1 MYPDKFVRET
11 LDTLTLLFPGKD
23 RKTTQWLDGELLE
36 SPLLTKVDLG
46 LLSMGSWNAGHASRR
61 LENFRFWRSR
71 LGALKDAV
79 KEATPFSEDVIRTL
93 RDRKQGDRWFNSWV
107 AVVAIGL
114 TLFFG
119 LVQSVEGAVQ
129 VYKAYHPAK
138 D

>member
-93 RDRKQGDRWFNSWV
+93 RDRKQGDRWFNSW
-107 AVVAIGL
+107 L
-114 TLFFG
+114 QLLL
-119 LVQSVEGAVQ
+119 LV
-129 VYKAYHPAK
+129 
-138 D
+138 